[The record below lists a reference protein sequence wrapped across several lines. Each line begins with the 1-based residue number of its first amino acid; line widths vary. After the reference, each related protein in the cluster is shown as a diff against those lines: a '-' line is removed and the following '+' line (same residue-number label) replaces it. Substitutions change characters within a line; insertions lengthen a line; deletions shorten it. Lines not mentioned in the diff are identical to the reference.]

1 MVGSV
6 HAFYLV
12 VLTRQGAPVID
23 ELDRLK
29 GGGNDILKVRN
40 WEDGRWHVGPSVTSK
55 QRGQLRCSMLLYLQ
69 NITIRA
75 TLTVTE
81 KQAETEKFG
90 RKYWFRP
97 KEVQNGARTHGLAR
111 KTSSGAQETRQ
122 AAPY

>member
-40 WEDGRWHVGPSVTSK
+40 WEDGR
-55 QRGQLRCSMLLYLQ
+55 
-69 NITIRA
+69 
-75 TLTVTE
+75 
-81 KQAETEKFG
+81 
-90 RKYWFRP
+90 
-97 KEVQNGARTHGLAR
+97 
-111 KTSSGAQETRQ
+111 
-122 AAPY
+122 